1 MVAGARLGD
10 PACHTSGRDLRPGRV
25 LIDLHCHALPG
36 VDDGPA
42 TTADALAL
50 LRVAAAEGTHTVAAT
65 PHCSRRFPTS
75 ADTIAAE
82 VSALRD
88 AGCPVELLT
97 GAEVT
102 HEMALQLPDEELR
115 RLTLGGSSC
124 LLLETPLEPVVGPEF
139 ERSAEMLWE
148 RGYRILLAHPER
160 APAFREDPR
169 RLFALID
176 AGALCSVTA
185 AALAGG
191 FGDAARWFGLELVRD
206 GHAHS
211 IDSDAHHATFR
222 PPGLRQGLAAATAMV
237 PSLRAAWFAEDV
249 PAALLAG
256 EPLPA

>member
-1 MVAGARLGD
+1 VTA
-10 PACHTSGRDLRPGRV
+10 
-25 LIDLHCHALPG
+25 
-36 VDDGPA
+36 
-42 TTADALAL
+42 ADALAL
-50 LRVAAAEGTHTVAAT
+50 LRVAAAEGTRTVVAT

-75 ADTIAAE
+75 ADTIAAG
-82 VSALRD
+82 VAALRA
-88 AGCPVELLT
+88 AGCPVDLLT

-139 ERSAEMLWE
+139 ERCAEALWA

-169 RLFALID
+169 RLHALIG
-176 AGALCSVTA
+176 AGAFASVTA

-206 GHAHS
+206 GYAHS
-211 IDSDAHHATFR
+211 IDSDAHHAEWR
-222 PPGLRQGLAAATAMV
+222 PPGLRQGLAAAAAV
-237 PSLRAAWFAEDV
+237 LPSLRAAWFAQDA